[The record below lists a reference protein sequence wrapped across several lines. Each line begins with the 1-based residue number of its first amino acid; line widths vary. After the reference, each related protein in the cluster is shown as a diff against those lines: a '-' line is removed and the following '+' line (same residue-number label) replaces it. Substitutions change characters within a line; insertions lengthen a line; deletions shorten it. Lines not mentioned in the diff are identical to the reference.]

1 MRQSSDGDPSPG
13 LPSHSASDRL
23 SPSARPARSRR
34 NARARPVA
42 RALLRLRLVL
52 VLCAASSGF
61 AWLARAMPERFASLQ
76 LVVAAPPRPE
86 CALPAS
92 RALAGPQYGQA
103 LRRRIA
109 WPSFPVRVGF
119 VRDAAYSVRREA
131 AARRGLERWREAS
144 GGALTFEVAEDVDEA
159 DVRVRF
165 DATSND
171 GQTSTHYRGSRITG
185 AEVRVGVERDWS
197 SDIACIAAHEFGH
210 ALGID
215 GHSDDPRD
223 LMYPTHT
230 MGRRWSVTERDW
242 NTLAA
247 LYPAQLGA
255 IRAR

>member
-1 MRQSSDGDPSPG
+1 MLPSSDRDASPG
-13 LPSHSASDRL
+13 PPNHFASDRL
-23 SPSARPARSRR
+23 SPSTGPARSPRG
-34 NARARPVA
+34 ARPRPA
-42 RALLRLRLVL
+42 SRGLRRLRLVL
-52 VLCAASSGF
+52 VLCVAPCGF
-61 AWLARAMPERFASLQ
+61 AWLARAMPERFASPQ

-86 CALPAS
+86 CGPPAS
-92 RALAGPQYGQA
+92 RAPTGLQYGQA

-144 GGALTFEVAEDVDEA
+144 GGALTFEVAENVDEA

-165 DATSND
+165 DTTSND

-247 LYPAQLGA
+247 HYPAQLGA